1 MGILMIKILIAPL
14 LIGLATLA
22 GRRYGHTISG
32 LLVGLPLTSGPI
44 AFILALQ
51 NGTDFAVTSSK
62 GILLGLISVGVFS
75 LIYAWT
81 AKLFRWT
88 ISLLTSWIAFFMITF
103 FLNHIHVN
111 LYSSYLIVIISLS
124 VILFSFP
131 NDKDEQLKTTA
142 PKWDIP
148 LRMIVATAFIIGLT
162 HFSKNL
168 GAQLSGLLAPFP
180 VYGTIFAVSTHF
192 VYGADATTRLLKG
205 VVIGSFS
212 FATFFLVVGQFI
224 SSLGIGWT
232 FLMATFIALALQGA
246 YILLMHKKKIVK

>member
-1 MGILMIKILIAPL
+1 MEILIIKILIAPL

-44 AFILALQ
+44 ALILVLQ
-51 NGTDFAVTSSK
+51 DGIDFAAASSK

-81 AKLFRWT
+81 ANLFHWT
-88 ISLLTSWIAFFMITF
+88 ISLIISWLVFFTVTF
-103 FLNHIHVN
+103 FLNQVSFN
-111 LYSSYLIVIISLS
+111 LYSSYLIVIISLLGT
-124 VILFSFP
+124 LFLFP
-131 NDKDEQLKTTA
+131 KYKDEQMKITI

-148 LRMIVATAFIIGLT
+148 LRMIVATVFIIGLT
-162 HFSKNL
+162 HFSKKL

-180 VYGTIFAVSTHF
+180 VYGTIFAVSTHCL
-192 VYGADATTRLLKG
+192 YGSDATTRLLRG

-212 FATFFLVVGQFI
+212 FATFFLVVGLFI
-224 SSLGIGWT
+224 SSIGIGWT
-232 FLMATFIALALQGA
+232 FLIATLTALALQGT
-246 YILLMHKKKIVK
+246 YILLTYKKKIAN